1 MTMVDPDYA
10 AVADAVKR
18 QQRPLA
24 LTLAAKAVNRGS
36 RHPLILVLA
45 AEALEENGQAD
56 KAIDL
61 LRDATHSAPKH
72 RVAWMRLAP
81 LLAKKGLYAEGAVA
95 FETALQSDPR
105 FFPALM
111 GAGEMHLMLNDMPTS
126 RRYYELAAEVEP
138 RSGAPLAVLAV
149 MAAQRRES
157 AAARS
162 LASRAA
168 TLQPGIIGSE
178 LALAR
183 ADLLDGDPA
192 ATDDR
197 MSRLLARSD
206 LTEDHRIGGHDIRA
220 EARDALGRSDDAFLD
235 YQTRNGIQ
243 RRVHAARFEGAATEH
258 PPSLARGLTALLDAT
273 SAEDW
278 RAPPIVGPPAGG
290 GTREHVFL
298 VGFPRSGTTLLEKAL
313 AGNPE
318 VVTLEEI
325 NHLAAAGRGYRE
337 DEAAWRRLMAI
348 TPEQAAASRE
358 IYWSGVRGS
367 LGDVTDRIL
376 VDKLPLHT
384 QALPLIAKLFPDAKI
399 LFALRDPR
407 DVVLSCFRR
416 RFEVNLAMY
425 EFLTLEGA
433 ANYYDAVMTLGVT
446 ARAKLALE
454 VREVRHEAVIENFD
468 AEVGRVLAFI
478 GAEWNDAVRDFAG
491 RVGGKVRTPSYSQLA
506 RGLNAEGVGQW
517 RRYEARMAPVLP
529 VLQPWVE
536 RFAYPR

>member
-1 MTMVDPDYA
+1 MTTVDPDYA

-61 LRDATHSAPKH
+61 LRDATHAAPTN
-72 RVAWMRLAP
+72 RVAWMRLAS
-81 LLAKKGLYAEGAVA
+81 LLAKKSLYAEGAEA
-95 FETALQSDPR
+95 FEAALKVDPR
-105 FFPALM
+105 AFPALM
-111 GAGEMHLMLNDMPTS
+111 GAGEMRLMLNDMPAS
-126 RRYYELAAEVEP
+126 QRHYELAAEVEP
-138 RSGAPLAVLAV
+138 RAAAPLAVLAV
-149 MAAQRRES
+149 MAAQRRDS
-157 AAARS
+157 KAARA
-162 LASRAA
+162 LAMRASA
-168 TLQPGIIGSE
+168 LQPGIIGAE

-183 ADLLDGDPA
+183 ADLLDGAPE
-192 ATDDR
+192 ATEDR
-197 MSRLLARSD
+197 LSRLLARTD
-206 LTEDHRIGGHDIRA
+206 LTEDHRIGAHDIRA
-220 EARDALGRSDDAFLD
+220 EARDAMGRSGDAFID

-243 RRVHAARFEGAATEH
+243 KRMHAARFEGSAAEH
-258 PPSLARGLTALLDAT
+258 PPSLARGLTALLEAT
-273 SAEDW
+273 TAEDW
-278 RAPPIVGPPAGG
+278 RAPPIVGDPAGG

-313 AGNPE
+313 AGQPDI
-318 VVTLEEI
+318 VTLEEI

-348 TPEQAAASRE
+348 TPEEAAAARA
-358 IYWSGVRGS
+358 IYWNGVRGS
-367 LGDVTDRIL
+367 LGDVTGKIL

-399 LFALRDPR
+399 LFAVRDPR

-425 EFLTLEGA
+425 EFLTIEGA
-433 ANYYDAVMTLGVT
+433 ANYYDAVMNLAVT
-446 ARAKLALE
+446 ARRMLPLE
-454 VREVRHEAVIENFD
+454 LQQVRHEAIIEDFD
-468 AEVGRVLAFI
+468 AEVGQVLAFI
-478 GAEWNDAVRDFAG
+478 GAEWNDGVRNFAD

-517 RRYEARMAPVLP
+517 RRYERHLAPVLP
-529 VLQPWVE
+529 TLDSWA
-536 RFAYPR
+536 RHYNY